1 METNYNNELFT
12 RWLNEELSPDELRE
26 FEKSPKFSL
35 YQKIAQK
42 SSELDTPEFNEDKV
56 FKQIK
61 TQLSAQQKPTKVKK
75 LFPKFI
81 FSAAASI
88 VVLLGVFFFLNR
100 STNYS
105 TSYGEQLAITLP
117 DNSEVILNANSTLSY
132 KTQNWKKNRIL
143 DLNGE
148 AYFKVEK
155 GSDFVVESTIGTVS
169 VLGTQFNVNTKGTT
183 FEIKCFEGKV
193 KVKTDNH
200 SRILTKGKA
209 FRQLKDTT
217 AEDFNIQEILPS
229 WTQGESNF
237 NSAPLNQVIIALEHQ
252 YNIKIDASKIA
263 ITQRFTGSFTHKNLN
278 VALQTVFVPLRINP
292 SQVDTKNIV
301 LVKQ

>member
-169 VLGTQFNVNTKGTT
+169 VLGTKFNVNTKGTT

>member
-42 SSELDTPEFNEDKV
+42 SSQLDTPEFNEGKV